1 MFINTEKDN
10 YNYLSQ
16 NNKTNKN
23 TIKGVGHKI

>member
-16 NNKTNKN
+16 NNKINKKI
-23 TIKGVGHKI
+23 IKGAGHKI